1 MCKYCECGKNIITSK
16 NEGIEVYIN
25 TLNKELYV
33 NNRFC
38 YLDRACI
45 NFCPMCGRDL
55 RKLNGK

>member
-1 MCKYCECGKNIITSK
+1 MCKYCECGKKIITSK

-45 NFCPMCGRDL
+45 NFCPICGVRL
-55 RKLNGK
+55 R